1 MSDRIRM
8 SIFLSVVAVVTVLA
22 LLQGLAAEGTQRV
35 LLLTLTALGVASLL
49 MWTIGVRS
57 KARRNS

>member
-8 SIFLSVVAVVTVLA
+8 SIFLSVVAVVTALA
-22 LLQGLAAEGTQRV
+22 LLQGLTTEETKKALPLILA
-35 LLLTLTALGVASLL
+35 ALGVASLV
-49 MWTIGVRS
+49 MWMIGVRS